1 MKIRNRIRVAKFK
14 RYFTE
19 KPKSDFWMWAFIT
32 LLLFRYV
39 TPTMLLLLPMMQLGL
54 IAPELTTTDM
64 NLVFE
69 SASTKLTDSYVGI
82 METIFESGKRINEN
96 NPLIAKI
103 VFHGISYL
111 VWVLWA
117 AMLVLIL
124 NLFRYGI
131 SWIIRKSKQRGTNK

>member
-69 SASTKLTDSYVGI
+69 SASTKLTESFVGI
-82 METIFESGKRINEN
+82 MENI
-96 NPLIAKI
+96 
-103 VFHGISYL
+103 
-111 VWVLWA
+111 
-117 AMLVLIL
+117 IL
-124 NLFRYGI
+124 
-131 SWIIRKSKQRGTNK
+131 

>member
-69 SASTKLTDSYVGI
+69 SASTKLTESFVGI
-82 METIFESGKRINEN
+82 METLFESGKMINEN

-124 NLFRYGI
+124 NLCRYGI
-131 SWIIRKSKQRGTNK
+131 SWIIRKVGVRSKE

>member
-54 IAPELTTTDM
+54 IAPELTNADM
-64 NLVFE
+64 DLVFE
-69 SASTKLTDSYVGI
+69 NASTKLTESYVGI
-82 METIFESGKRINEN
+82 METLFESGKRINEN

-103 VFHGISYL
+103 VFHGLSYL
-111 VWVLWA
+111 VWVLWT
-117 AMLVLIL
+117 AMLILIL

-131 SWIIRKSKQRGTNK
+131 SWIIRKTKQESKK